1 MIKRNFSYGN
11 KMCIKDHKNEKKIV
25 NTLFIKQY
33 TIKHLSKTNNN
44 TGTKKQTE
52 NKILNQYGK

>member
-44 TGTKKQTE
+44 TGTKKTNRKQDL
-52 NKILNQYGK
+52 KSI